1 MAFVAAFA
9 VYLWTLCPTVWVGD
23 SGELTAAAWTL
34 GTPHPTGYP
43 LWLLL
48 AKAFATVV
56 PFGTVAWRINLFC
69 ALCAAGAAGLTSR
82 ALVRLGASRAAAF
95 GGSMALALL
104 VPIWGEATVARTY
117 PLAALVSAGL
127 LLLTAKWIE
136 ETEAGRSERTR
147 DRLLVGHQLLLGFGL
162 ANHPMVAAHLLL
174 LPVVVLAKERRA
186 FARPKLLAATLL
198 ALLPGLAL
206 YGWLP
211 WRASAHP
218 PLDYHPPVEVSEV
231 VEGKTVT
238 RWMPGDLASWSGFK
252 SYLAREFHQTHHWAQ
267 GLGDQATI
275 VAHHGGEL
283 VRAWRWTGSVLA
295 LIGAAALW
303 RTRRRS
309 LVLGVALLWLGNLAP
324 LALHGAWWDVFLYP
338 RYMTSGFVGVALL
351 VGVGLDATLREL
363 GARVPSLARPAPAWA
378 LACGLPLLL
387 GIVNWRAC
395 DRRDGWLAADYARA
409 LLAELPPD
417 AQVLSG
423 DDLAIYPLCTL
434 RFTEGVRPDV
444 ALVNPI
450 QLDGDADLLKALRAK
465 RRGGAPPETVR
476 PAYSPDPTS
485 DFEGLARDRCGL
497 VYRLRLPD
505 EPARPPPP
513 FTVPAIRGLEK
524 DDEADPFARSVIA
537 RILADLADAAAVRG
551 DFATMHQKLERV
563 ERLAPPRPW
572 GNMQGAATL
581 LATAERRAK
590 EGGAAADELRDLEL
604 AKKLIDAALRTGD
617 PRDESVVDVYRAIDL
632 TRRAIGL
639 THYAEAK
646 RLQAIDPD
654 LGGKHLVDAADLLL
668 DEEAIRESAAR
679 YLIKTGKIE
688 EARAR
693 LERWCREKAGCETLE
708 RIRQELPPK

>member
-56 PFGTVAWRINLFC
+56 PFGTVAWRINLFS

-95 GGSMALALL
+95 GGAMALALL

-136 ETEAGRSERTR
+136 ETEAGRSARTR

-186 FARPKLLAATLL
+186 FARPKLVAAALL

-211 WRASAHP
+211 WRAGAHP

-231 VEGKTVT
+231 VDGKTVT
-238 RWMPGDLASWSGFK
+238 RWVPGDLASWSGFK

-267 GLGDQATI
+267 GVGDQASI

-283 VRAWRWTGSVLA
+283 VRAWRWSGSALA

-303 RTRRRS
+303 RARRRS

-324 LALHGAWWDVFLYP
+324 LALHGAWWDVFLYA

-363 GARVPSLARPAPAWA
+363 GVRVPLLARPAPAWA
-378 LACGLPLLL
+378 LACVLPLFL

-417 AQVLSG
+417 AQLLSG

-434 RFTEGVRPDV
+434 HFTEGVRPDV

-465 RRGGAPPETVR
+465 KRGTEPPATVR
-476 PAYSPDPTS
+476 AAYSPDPTS

-505 EPARPPPP
+505 APREPPPP
-513 FTVPAIRGLEK
+513 FTVPAIRGL
-524 DDEADPFARSVIA
+524 DRADEPDPFARSVIA

-551 DFATMHQKLERV
+551 DFAQMRTRLADV

-572 GNMQGAATL
+572 GNMQGASTL
-581 LATAERRAK
+581 LAAVERRAK
-590 EGGAAADELRDLEL
+590 EGDASDAALRDLGI
-604 AKKLIDAALRTGD
+604 AQRLIDAALRTGD
-617 PRDESVVDVYRAIDL
+617 PRDASVRSVYRAI
-632 TRRAIGL
+632 GL
-639 THYAEAK
+639 AHYAEAR
-646 RLQAIDPD
+646 RLQASAPD
-654 LGGKHLVDAADLLL
+654 LGARHLVAAADLL

-679 YLIKTGKIE
+679 YLIKTGKVD

-693 LERWCREKAGCETLE
+693 LEKWCREKAGCDTLE